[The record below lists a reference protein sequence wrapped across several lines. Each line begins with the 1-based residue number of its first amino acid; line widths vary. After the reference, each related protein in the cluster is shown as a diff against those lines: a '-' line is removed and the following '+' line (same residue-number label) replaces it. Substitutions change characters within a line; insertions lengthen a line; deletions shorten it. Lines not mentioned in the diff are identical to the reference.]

1 MHLNQFRMDIF
12 FIYMYLVFFLLFYAL
27 NNDLFIIFPHA
38 LHRRMGAL
46 LLPWLIWL
54 SVAELDSGS
63 YLTALK
69 CCAIHSYGDA
79 YSIMTSI

>member
-1 MHLNQFRMDIF
+1 MILIITLYIASTDESMHINTH
-12 FIYMYLVFFLLFYAL
+12 AL
-27 NNDLFIIFPHA
+27 N
-38 LHRRMGAL
+38 RSMGTL

-54 SVAELDSGS
+54 SVEKLDSGS
-63 YLTALK
+63 HLTALK